1 MTKQQTTPC
10 RRNQRGF
17 SIVELMIAML
27 LGLLL
32 MAGVLQ
38 LFSSNKT
45 TFMGMEGIAEI
56 QNGARAGIE
65 RMKSRIRMSGYMG
78 CSNANVLNPN
88 NITTGIAQTPF
99 APNVMVTGVDNDAA
113 VNAVIDGTD
122 SINVISASAAN
133 TRLNASMA
141 SRSSDLVIVS
151 NPYNFRENDALVITD
166 CDTADVFAISS
177 MTGTG
182 PFTIAH
188 AVANTN
194 GDVINGSTSLVKA
207 YGANASLVMSL
218 SSVTYSVQDTG
229 RTDNAGNPVLGL
241 FETPA
246 GGAAVEVVSGV
257 EDMQIT
263 YGIDA
268 SPTPN
273 GEADSYQSAPAAGSP
288 LWSRVVSVRIA
299 LRIATEREIGHE
311 VRPYKN
317 LTNTASPTG
326 AVQAGDRHMRR
337 NFVTTIGLRNR
348 SS

>member
-1 MTKQQTTPC
+1 MTTLPTTHC
-10 RRNQRGF
+10 RYHQRGF

-56 QNGARAGIE
+56 QDGARAGIE

-78 CSNANVLNPN
+78 CSNANAIVPN
-88 NITTGIAQTPF
+88 NVTTGLAQIAF
-99 APNVMVTGVDNDAA
+99 APNVMVSGVDDDSA

-122 SINVISASAAN
+122 TITVISATAAN
-133 TRLNASMA
+133 TRLNASMGA
-141 SRSSDLVIVS
+141 TGSNLVIAS
-151 NPYNFRENDALVITD
+151 NPYNFRENDALIITD

-177 MTGTG
+177 ITGTG
-182 PFTIAH
+182 PFTVAH
-188 AVANTN
+188 AASNTN
-194 GDVINGSTSLVKA
+194 GDTINGSSNLVKA
-207 YGANASLVMSL
+207 YLANNSLVMSL
-218 SSVTYSVQDTG
+218 TNVTYSVQDTG
-229 RTDNAGNPVLGL
+229 RTDDAGNAVLGL

-263 YGIDA
+263 YGIDTSA
-268 SPTPN
+268 TPN
-273 GEADSYQSAPAAGSP
+273 GEANSYQVAPAAGSP

-299 LRIATEREIGHE
+299 LLIATEREIGNE
-311 VRPYKN
+311 VRPYTD
-317 LTNTASPTG
+317 LSATA
-326 AVQAGDRHMRR
+326 QAGDRHMRR
-337 NFVTTIGLRNR
+337 SFVTTIGLRNR